1 VGICIYQKDKRKEA
15 LNWYEKSFS
24 NGEILAAARL
34 GTMYKF
40 FFKDVEGAKNWY
52 QKGAEKGDETCQ
64 WMLGSIYESEEN
76 FENAK
81 FWYQKAAEQGNEE
94 AAAKLQELSK

>member
-1 VGICIYQKDKRKEA
+1 
-15 LNWYEKSFS
+15 
-24 NGEILAAARL
+24 
-34 GTMYKF
+34 MYKF